1 MASRAADEER
11 AQCAASPPAS
21 PTPSTA
27 STSRTSLLDSERH
40 QRRDDNYDDGGDDD
54 DTETTTLRRGLPGKL
69 PSQRH
74 QGSRLAEAPT
84 LLVLR
89 RGTPPSNA
97 RSTAVLAWPCRLVTR
112 YVGQQELPFMIQT
125 HWRRRDAAKARANGW
140 NPQ

>member
-1 MASRAADEER
+1 MAAPTGGGVLSPDGGPARGPINDHE
-11 AQCAASPPAS
+11 PPALK
-21 PTPSTA
+21 PPRWCCLA
-27 STSRTSLLDSERH
+27 AGG
-40 QRRDDNYDDGGDDD
+40 DGGDDD